1 MGDFTNHGFRH
12 QQLKGGFK
20 FPSTDEHGFSA
31 IFSIKGGARIMH
43 LNMFDF
49 KKTAI
54 YLKNKY
60 SPYRNFSSPIKN
72 PGADRDLI
80 I

>member
-1 MGDFTNHGFRH
+1 
-12 QQLKGGFK
+12 
-20 FPSTDEHGFSA
+20 
-31 IFSIKGGARIMH
+31 MH

-60 SPYRNFSSPIKN
+60 SPYRSFSSPIKN
-72 PGADRDLI
+72 PGAGRDLI